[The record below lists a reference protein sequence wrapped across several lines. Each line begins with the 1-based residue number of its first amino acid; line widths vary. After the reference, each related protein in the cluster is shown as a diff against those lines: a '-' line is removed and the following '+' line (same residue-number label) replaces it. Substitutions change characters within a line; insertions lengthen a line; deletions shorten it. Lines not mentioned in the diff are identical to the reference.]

1 MRIELVSTG
10 DELVLG
16 QIADTN
22 AAEIAAALEE
32 EGLSV
37 SRVTVVGDDR
47 AEIARAYGEAL
58 GRADV
63 VIATGGL
70 GPTEDDLA
78 REGLADALGEPLE
91 LSAEAERAVAER
103 AARYGRPVLEA
114 DRKQAFAPRGASV
127 MANSRGSAPG
137 LRASVTGKTAGKA
150 AGKTA
155 GKTIYVLPGVP
166 HEMRGMLREAVL
178 PEVVAAAAGSRCA
191 LRHLVVHGMPEAEVA
206 TRLAGLAREGLGVGT
221 RTRAGVITVR
231 LRAVA
236 ATVEEAGRLAGEAAD
251 EARKR
256 LGDAVA
262 GEGDKTLGCLVA
274 ETALAKGLTVA
285 VAESCTGGLVAAALV
300 AVPGVSDALVEGWV
314 TYSNDAKVRR
324 LDVPASLIA
333 AKGAVSREVA
343 VAMAEGA
350 RTQSGADVALAV
362 TGIAGPGGGTP
373 EKPVGL
379 VHFAV
384 ASAAGTEPA
393 ERRFKGSRDVVRRRA
408 TEVGLGFLLGG
419 LRRAAAAVGG

>member
-1 MRIELVSTG
+1 VRRS
-10 DELVLG
+10 
-16 QIADTN
+16 
-22 AAEIAAALEE
+22 
-32 EGLSV
+32 
-37 SRVTVVGDDR
+37 
-47 AEIARAYGEAL
+47 
-58 GRADV
+58 
-63 VIATGGL
+63 

-91 LSAEAERAVAER
+91 VSAEAERAVAER
-103 AARYGRPVLEA
+103 AASYGRPVLET
-114 DRKQAFAPRGASV
+114 DRKQALAPRGASV

-137 LRASVTGKTAGKA
+137 LRASVAGKA
-150 AGKTA
+150 A

-166 HEMRGMLREAVL
+166 HEMRGMFRESVL
-178 PEVVAAAAGSRCA
+178 PEVVAAAGGSRGA

-206 TRLAGLAREGLGVGT
+206 TRLAGLARDGLGVGT

-251 EARKR
+251 EARER

-350 RTQSGADVALAV
+350 RAQSGADVALAV

-379 VHFAV
+379 AHFAV
-384 ASAAGTEPA
+384 ASAEGTEPA

-408 TEVGLGFLLGG
+408 TEVGLWLLLGG